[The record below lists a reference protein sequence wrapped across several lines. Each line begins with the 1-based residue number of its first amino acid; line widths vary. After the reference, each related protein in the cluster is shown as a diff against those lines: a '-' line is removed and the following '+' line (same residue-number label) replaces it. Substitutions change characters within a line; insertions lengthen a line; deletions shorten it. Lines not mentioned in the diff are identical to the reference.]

1 MSDIRR
7 LEPGDEAA
15 LSEFLAALP
24 PGDLT
29 FIKEEVGEP
38 GLAAAWVADGR
49 AVRGIAVEDG
59 RVLGMAALI
68 PGVGWSA
75 HVGEL
80 RLVVHPA
87 HRRRR
92 LGSALARWAL
102 LRAAERGLRKLTVE
116 IVAEQ
121 EAAEALFRNLGF
133 QPEAVL
139 VDQIRD
145 REGEF
150 RDLLLLAHHLDGNWS
165 GMATLGLG
173 GD

>member
-1 MSDIRR
+1 MHTQSRMGTPS
-7 LEPGDEAA
+7 LSVLVPGDQATDA
-15 LSEFLAALP
+15 L
-24 PGDLT
+24 
-29 FIKEEVGEP
+29 GELILDVP
-38 GLAAAWVADGR
+38 HRRAWTR
-49 AVRGIAVEDG
+49 
-59 RVLGMAALI
+59 
-68 PGVGWSA
+68 

-92 LGSALARWAL
+92 LGSVLARWAL
-102 LRAAERGLRKLTVE
+102 LQAAERGLRKLTVE

-150 RDLLLLAHHLDGNWS
+150 RDLLLLAHQLDGNWS